1 MELIKPTLVN
11 RDAKQYRA
19 LVETN
24 ILADGWC
31 CITCNEN
38 F

>member
-11 RDAKQYRA
+11 RDAKQYSA

-24 ILADGWC
+24 ILADGWR